1 MHDNSQK
8 SSGSWQA
15 IDSDLDMM
23 KEHVSRLKAAQTA
36 AAPKAKEETTTS
48 PTIRKSPTR
57 IPQPVVSPA
66 ALLQKRHEEDER
78 QAREL
83 ASRPSVVK
91 PRSPPKQHDFP
102 QLSKDTTKQHM
113 REMPASSSGRKMSW
127 AQIVSPPSSG
137 PTGRPAAAMSLK
149 SPDSA
154 TRTIPENDLGDSTVL
169 ISPITPSK
177 QAPRFAQPTKASSLR
192 KGETQRKDPSPTTVK
207 RSPSSSPN
215 KQVQTVQR
223 QQKRSA
229 IPGAWLSSPASASSD
244 TNVAKDSPT
253 LITPSQIEKGRTVA
267 EEGKAL
273 VKADLATPHDQTL
286 RKKTSSFMSP
296 TKATTQRELATLGHE
311 NVKQVSPRAQRLP
324 PRINTALSPVAI
336 PIPFHTVQEPLSPRT
351 ISSNSEY
358 IITEHPETRSPSS
371 AVSAFL
377 DRTSSLLA
385 AAAQGDRSASVSPP
399 TSQPGSRRSTIG
411 GTTVA
416 EILSMVARETG
427 IPPNTY
433 LKRRDSQGHLL
444 LPIKA
449 KLNKLGLLGK
459 GKGVASQ
466 EVTSALASPL
476 TTAMESVREKLPE
489 TPQKPSAP
497 QASGFE
503 SVSPQLRRKQ
513 AISSG
518 DFSQPM
524 MTTGVPAAGQVSAT
538 NVANMLTPSGAKSQA
553 HSLRATAQEFKPMSQ
568 SSSLEQNAAEL
579 QRDGVFGYH
588 SPEQWAQYTPDVR
601 AAIMR
606 CRDAFGR
613 PSSSAATLPVTSP
626 SRFCQAP
633 AGQTIP
639 WTVGSHLQY
648 SFSPFAPRPT
658 MQAASQAG
666 SRMSDTPRTGQVI
679 KPEIDPITKRL
690 QWSSYENDG
699 SKIPINFG
707 RAAIPPSG
715 LPGTPDLSPTSEDTS
730 PRHSPPSPPRGWSI
744 ASAASTRS
752 RYGWAGG
759 DGREIKFRGYGP
771 DAERDPYN
779 PVNFSLQNRS
789 EAYVGGPRMIGAD
802 AGDEN
807 AAAPLAPRSR
817 RQWAEMLGH
826 LKIPCGS
833 MTMEESCEIL
843 PHAGVGAYCHTC
855 IP

>member
-8 SSGSWQA
+8 GSGSWQA

-23 KEHVSRLKAAQTA
+23 KEHVSRLKAAQNA
-36 AAPKAKEETTTS
+36 AASKANEEATIS

-57 IPQPVVSPA
+57 IPQPVISPA

-91 PRSPPKQHDFP
+91 PPSPPKQHDFP
-102 QLSKDTTKQHM
+102 QLSKDTPKHHM
-113 REMPASSSGRKMSW
+113 REMPASSTGRKMSW

-137 PTGRPAAAMSLK
+137 VAGRPAAAMSLK

-192 KGETQRKDPSPTTVK
+192 KGETQRKDSSPTTVK
-207 RSPSSSPN
+207 NSPSSSPN
-215 KQVQTVQR
+215 KQVQSIQR

-244 TNVAKDSPT
+244 TNLAKDSPT
-253 LITPSQIEKGRTVA
+253 LITPSQSGNTRTAA
-267 EEGKAL
+267 EGGKAL
-273 VKADLATPHDQTL
+273 DVSISHDQTL

-311 NVKQVSPRAQRLP
+311 NIKQVSPRAQKLP

-336 PIPFHTVQEPLSPRT
+336 PVPFHTVQEPLSPRT
-351 ISSNSEY
+351 MSSNSEY

-449 KLNKLGLLGK
+449 KLNKLGLLDK
-459 GKGVASQ
+459 GKGAASR
-466 EVTSALASPL
+466 ENSSVLASPL

-497 QASGFE
+497 EKGGSE
-503 SVSPQLRRKQ
+503 SVSPQLRRKH

-524 MTTGVPAAGQVSAT
+524 MSTGVPAAGQVSAT
-538 NVANMLTPSGAKSQA
+538 NVADMLTPSGTKSQA

-568 SSSLEQNAAEL
+568 SSSLEQDATDL
-579 QRDGVFGYH
+579 QRGGVFGYH

-613 PSSSAATLPVTSP
+613 PSGSPTTLPFTSP
-626 SRFCQAP
+626 SKFRQAP
-633 AGQTIP
+633 ASQTAP
-639 WTVGSHLQY
+639 WTAGSYVQNW
-648 SFSPFAPRPT
+648 FSPFAPQPT
-658 MQAASQAG
+658 MQVAGQAG
-666 SRMSDTPRTGQVI
+666 PSMSNPAPPRPGQVI
-679 KPEIDPITKRL
+679 KPEIDPVTQRL
-690 QWSSYENDG
+690 QWTSQQNDG
-699 SKIPINFG
+699 SKISINFG
-707 RAAIPPSG
+707 RAAVPSSG

-789 EAYVGGPRMIGAD
+789 EGYGCGPRMIGAD

-833 MTMEESCEIL
+833 MTLEESCEIL